1 MSATTNPL
9 YLLLE
14 AAALQATPH
23 VLLAKQQRGVP
34 TPTDWMVVENGLNA
48 ATFPANEHLLWRVSF
63 LSFLRLSNTAPML
76 NTNSQQNLDER
87 SQPLQRLACKDDGL
101 REEDSGED
109 ELEVDELESDQ
120 EDSEKP
126 QPTVDRSYKGKGPHK
141 CSLCGAGVMR
151 KSDLR
156 RHERTHLPKTQWKH
170 RCRYPDCDVADT
182 QAENVKI
189 HQRAHV
195 PDKGKSPNLC
205 RHFWIRPDGTIR
217 KCIFATRTRS
227 YRTRHENRAHPKPNN
242 HKLKCFDEVVLASR
256 MPELVLQK
264 ELQVKKPKSMEPLE
278 WQVPVKQLPKKGKS
292 IVLLARKMEC

>member
-14 AAALQATPH
+14 AAALRATPH
-23 VLLAKQQRGVP
+23 VLLPQQQRGVP
-34 TPTDWMVVENGLNA
+34 TPTNWMVVENGLNA
-48 ATFPANEHLLWRVSF
+48 VAFPANKHLLWR
-63 LSFLRLSNTAPML
+63 
-76 NTNSQQNLDER
+76 QNPDER
-87 SQPLQRLACKDDGL
+87 NQPLQRLACKDDGL

-120 EDSEKP
+120 EDSDGP
-126 QPTVDRSYKGKGPHK
+126 RQTIDRSYKGKGPHK

-242 HKLKCFDEVVLASR
+242 HKLKCFDEVILASR

-264 ELQVKKPKSMEPLE
+264 ERQVKKPKSMEPLE
-278 WQVPVKQLPKKGKS
+278 WQVPVKQFPKKGKS
-292 IVLLARKMEC
+292 IVLLARKTEC